1 MEIRQLRY
9 LVHVAEAGSFSR
21 AASVLGIAQPALSR
35 QVHALEQEL
44 KQRLLIR
51 DGRGVRPTEAGTR
64 LLAHARSILGQVQEA
79 ANEVLALRGSPVGS
93 VSIGMPA
100 TLAKL
105 LIVPVV
111 TEFRRRFP
119 HATIRITEGLSTYL
133 REFLGAGRIDAA
145 LLYDV
150 KPSAA
155 LEIMPVL
162 TEQLLLISAKPLA
175 GAPREISA
183 SALAR
188 LPLILAARPNAIRA
202 RVERHL
208 AALGRQP
215 SILLEIDA
223 IAPALEL
230 VAAGHG
236 HTILS
241 RNALSAWG
249 GPTAR
254 LIATP
259 LRPRLKAELSMV
271 VSRRGPLTP
280 LQAATLD
287 MVRGI
292 GRRILV

>member
-1 MEIRQLRY
+1 MDIRQLRY
-9 LVHVAEAGSFSR
+9 FLHVADAGSFSR
-21 AASVLGIAQPALSR
+21 AASVIGIAQPALGR
-35 QVHALEQEL
+35 QVRGLEHEL
-44 KQRLLIR
+44 KQPLLIR
-51 DGRGVRPTEAGTR
+51 DGRGVRPTEAGTL
-64 LLAHARSILGQVQEA
+64 LLAHARRILDQVA
-79 ANEVLALRGSPVGS
+79 AAADDIHALRGSPAGS

-111 TEFRRRFP
+111 TAFRHGFP
-119 HATIRITEGLSTYL
+119 HARIRITEGLSTHL

-150 KPSAA
+150 NPSAA

-162 TEQLLLISAKPLA
+162 REPLFLISAARLA
-175 GAPREISA
+175 GGRREVSA
-183 SALAR
+183 RSLAR
-188 LPLILAARPNAIRA
+188 LPLILAARPSAIRA

-208 AALGRQP
+208 AAVGRQP
-215 SILLEIDA
+215 SIALEIDA

-241 RNALSAWG
+241 RNALSAWS
-249 GPTAR
+249 TASG
-254 LIATP
+254 LVATP
-259 LRPRLKAELSMV
+259 IRPRLTAELSMV

-280 LQAATLD
+280 LQVATLD
-287 MVRGI
+287 IVRQTA
-292 GRRILV
+292 RRILV